1 MFSRILGT
9 ITSPALAGMV
19 TAAQAVTV
27 KYKYFGPTYESVSAN
42 GVFDTSMRIDGYLDP
57 NIVETNPIAFLTCCY
72 ASEV

>member
-9 ITSPALAGMV
+9 VAGLAFAGMI

-27 KYKYFGPTYESVSAN
+27 KYEFFGPTYESVSAN